1 MKAIT
6 LAKEELHENI
16 LDRHPGLNGSE
27 IVLVDGDFAR
37 QSIPYVA
44 WNVWSLTPDGDVEW
58 TVKGLPSGLP
68 HDHFVSLYDHEGEL
82 RVATWGGH
90 HYRLNK
96 TDGSVEHLFF
106 GK

>member
-1 MKAIT
+1 MQPVTVTREEIT
-6 LAKEELHENI
+6 EKV

-37 QSIPYVA
+37 RAIPYVA
-44 WNVWSLTPDGDVEW
+44 WNVWALTPEGEVEW
-58 TVKGLPSGLP
+58 TVKGLPGGLP
-68 HDHFVSLYDHEGEL
+68 QDRFVRLYDQEDEL
-82 RVATWGGH
+82 RAATFGGH